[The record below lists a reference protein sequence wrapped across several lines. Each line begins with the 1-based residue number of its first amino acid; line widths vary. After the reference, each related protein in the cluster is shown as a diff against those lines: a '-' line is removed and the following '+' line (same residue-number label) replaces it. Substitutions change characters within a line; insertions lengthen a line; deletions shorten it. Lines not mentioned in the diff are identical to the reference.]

1 MQRARLRARRL
12 TLVTL
17 LLAVTPAGGLGG
29 AAAPHFSGRTC
40 GAQRLRSRCTRLAID
55 QLLDGGWSNAEIAR
69 AFTLSDKGG
78 TGKLSDE
85 EVRQALRAMAR
96 GRGVEAGPVE
106 FSGSG
111 SMELG
116 EFKALVKMAFAQM
129 DVSQPKWTS
138 LLLQAT
144 GGAAAGGA
152 RLAAGLPSSTSAPAP
167 AAMPV
172 SSLYDPLP
180 VTRESMLLEYDATSM
195 SSRQRLLAS
204 AVAVGALTGI
214 VVSFFKLAIIQTSAA
229 LYGYDVTH
237 GWIGTSQNPSTNT

>member
-29 AAAPHFSGRTC
+29 AAAPRFSGRTC
-40 GAQRLRSRCTRLAID
+40 GAQRLRSRCTHLAID

-69 AFTLSDKGG
+69 AFTLSDEGG

-116 EFKALVKMAFAQM
+116 EFKALVKM
-129 DVSQPKWTS
+129 
-138 LLLQAT
+138 
-144 GGAAAGGA
+144 
-152 RLAAGLPSSTSAPAP
+152 
-167 AAMPV
+167 AMPV

-214 VVSFFKLAIIQTSAA
+214 VVSFFKLAIIRTSAA

-237 GWIGTSQNPSTNT
+237 GGIGTSQNPRPNT

>member
-12 TLVTL
+12 SLVTL
-17 LLAVTPAGGLGG
+17 LLAVTPAAGFGGS
-29 AAAPHFSGRTC
+29 AAPHLSGRTC
-40 GAQRLRSRCTRLAID
+40 GAQRLLLRSRRTRLAKD

-69 AFTLSDKGG
+69 AFTQSDKDG

-85 EVRQALRAMAR
+85 EVRQALRAMAAA
-96 GRGVEAGPVE
+96 RGVEAGAVE

-129 DVSQPKWTS
+129 DVAQPKWTS
-138 LLLQAT
+138 FLLQAT
-144 GGAAAGGA
+144 SGAAAGGA
-152 RLAAGLPSSTSAPAP
+152 RLAAGLPSLTSAPLA

-172 SSLYDPLP
+172 GGSYDPLP

-214 VVSFFKLAIIQTSAA
+214 AVSFFKLAIIR
-229 LYGYDVTH
+229 
-237 GWIGTSQNPSTNT
+237 

>member
-1 MQRARLRARRL
+1 MQRARRRARRL

-17 LLAVTPAGGLGG
+17 LLAVTPAAGFGGS
-29 AAAPHFSGRTC
+29 AAPHFSGRTS
-40 GAQRLRSRCTRLAID
+40 GAQRLLLRSRCTRLAID

-69 AFTLSDKGG
+69 AFTLSDKDG

-96 GRGVEAGPVE
+96 GRGVEVGPVE

-129 DVSQPKWTS
+129 DVSQPTV
-138 LLLQAT
+138 T
-144 GGAAAGGA
+144 GGAAPGGA
-152 RLAAGLPSSTSAPAP
+152 RLAAGLPSSTPAP
-167 AAMPV
+167 LAAAMPV
-172 SSLYDPLP
+172 TSSYDPVP

-204 AVAVGALTGI
+204 AFAVGALTGI
-214 VVSFFKLAIIQTSAA
+214 VVSFFKLAIIR
-229 LYGYDVTH
+229 
-237 GWIGTSQNPSTNT
+237 

>member
-1 MQRARLRARRL
+1 MTPRGRATLAGRPGSMQRARLRARRL
-12 TLVTL
+12 SLVTL
-17 LLAVTPAGGLGG
+17 LLAVTPAAGFGGS
-29 AAAPHFSGRTC
+29 AAPHFGRTC
-40 GAQRLRSRCTRLAID
+40 RAQRLRSRRARLAID

-69 AFTLSDKGG
+69 AFTQSDKDG

-85 EVRQALRAMAR
+85 EVRQALRAMAAA
-96 GRGVEAGPVE
+96 RGVEAGPVE

-138 LLLQAT
+138 FLLQAT

-152 RLAAGLPSSTSAPAP
+152 RLAAGLPSPTSTPLA

-172 SSLYDPLP
+172 GGSYDPLP

-214 VVSFFKLAIIQTSAA
+214 AVSFFKLAIIR
-229 LYGYDVTH
+229 
-237 GWIGTSQNPSTNT
+237 